1 MEGWFEVEGVDVVP
15 VASFAEVHVGL
26 GRIVVADPGRKR
38 IQAGQMV
45 QGACCDGILGG
56 SWWEDNVVDGVDVAL
71 AEGSS

>member
-1 MEGWFEVEGVDVVP
+1 MAL
-15 VASFAEVHVGL
+15 VANFAEVHVGL

-45 QGACCDGILGG
+45 QGAYYDGILEG